1 MKRCFLIT
9 LILLSISGKDFVS
22 ARETTINDNKLIN
35 ESVDLYT
42 ARCSNCGSIAKADCE
57 YTAWNIDAEKTCIHG
72 YAWGMDVDICRVK
85 KDNIYCKHCGKTD
98 KEEIVQN
105 KFECHG
111 YNR

>member
-1 MKRCFLIT
+1 MKRVFMIMLFL
-9 LILLSISGKDFVS
+9 LFISNKDYVS
-22 ARETTINDNKLIN
+22 ARETTINDNKAVN

-42 ARCSNCGSIAKADCE
+42 ARCKGCGSLAKADRE
-57 YTAWNIDAEKTCIHG
+57 YTPWNIDAEKICTHG

-85 KDNIYCKHCGKTD
+85 KDNIYCTHCGKTD
-98 KEEIVQN
+98 KKEIVQK

>member
-1 MKRCFLIT
+1 MKRFFLIT
-9 LILLSISGKDFVS
+9 LILLSVSGKDFVS
-22 ARETTINDNKLIN
+22 ARQTTINDNKLIN
-35 ESVDLYT
+35 ESVDLYAT
-42 ARCSNCGSIAKADCE
+42 KCNACGGFAMADCE
-57 YTAWNIDAEKTCIHG
+57 YTAWNINDEKTCTHG

-98 KEEIVQN
+98 KEEIVQK